1 MLAAV
6 TILLPAYFVLG
17 FGFGESIG
25 QGSIGQGSIGRAV
38 ACVTSEQM
46 AIWRT
51 SFGSSINAACGD
63 GYSVSA
69 IWSVMNVR

>member
-17 FGFGESIG
+17 FGFGE
-25 QGSIGQGSIGRAV
+25 SIGQGSIGRAV